1 MSDIQ
6 NTDSLCAA
14 FGIPQQYGSCHC
26 AKVDGYAVEG
36 HAPAY
41 DIKKMLAEKP
51 DAVGLS
57 VPAMPVGSSGME
69 HRDYPHWG
77 VEYNLPLIGKNG
89 EVSSYTKH
97 DPIH

>member
-1 MSDIQ
+1 M
-6 NTDSLCAA
+6 
-14 FGIPQQYGSCHC
+14 PQQYGSCHS
-26 AKVDGYAVEG
+26 AKVGDYAVEG
-36 HAPAY
+36 HTLAD

-57 VPAMPVGSSGME
+57 VPAMPIGSSGME
-69 HRDYPHWG
+69 HRDYPHKR

>member
-1 MSDIQ
+1 MDPASGLSSSTFGSDSI
-6 NTDSLCAA
+6 
-14 FGIPQQYGSCHC
+14 
-26 AKVDGYAVEG
+26 
-36 HAPAY
+36 
-41 DIKKMLAEKP
+41 
-51 DAVGLS
+51 LS